1 MASAIDTGCG
11 HVWNT
16 LLSSVARAPSKGLR
30 IAIASAAPAAN
41 AVYLDYARHYLKA
54 REGILPAEPDPVL

>member
-1 MASAIDTGCG
+1 MRWLNIQSPGKPPPATP
-11 HVWNT
+11 T
-16 LLSSVARAPSKGLR
+16 KVAVRRRAEGAVS
-30 IAIASAAPAAN
+30 ASAAPAAN